1 MKATSLDRKI
11 AKFGHSDR
19 LYFHRYRL
27 NNAEYHGCTN
37 AVSSTALK
45 DLYQNRNPRLC
56 YEKYIARSLPFQ
68 QSEAMLIGAATHK
81 IILELR
87 SFKKEFAVWDGGR
100 KYGKAYNEFKND
112 NADKSV
118 ISLDQYDHIR
128 RMRDAVMRCPEANK
142 LLSGGEAEQS
152 VFWRDEETSLL
163 CRARADYVK
172 KVNGSK
178 LLIDVKTCAS
188 AEPEAFTRELIRMAY
203 PIQEAM
209 YREGFQA
216 DAFAFIAIEKG
227 DFNTVQVYDL
237 DDLFDECGHLLYR
250 QQLEKW
256 AQYRDQDNWPTYRE
270 PVSTLE
276 CPEWFAA
283 KTIGA

>member
-1 MKATSLDRKI
+1 M
-11 AKFGHSDR
+11 KFGQSER

-27 NNAEYHGCTN
+27 TNADYHGCTN

-45 DLYQNRNPRLC
+45 DLYQNKNPRLC
-56 YEKYIARSLPFQ
+56 YEKYIARNIKTPQ
-68 QSEAMLIGAATHK
+68 TEAMLIGAATHK
-81 IILELR
+81 IILEFR

-100 KYGKAYNEFKND
+100 KYGKKYDEFKSD
-112 NADKSV
+112 NGDKGI
-118 ISLDQYDHIR
+118 ISLEQYDHIR
-128 RMRDAVMRCPEANK
+128 RMRDAVLRSPEASK

-152 VFWRDEETSLL
+152 VFWRDDETSLL

-172 KVNGSK
+172 RVNGSK

-188 AEPEAFTRELIRMAY
+188 AEPKAFTKELIRMAY

-216 DAFAFIAIEKG
+216 DAFAFVAIEKG
-227 DFNTVQVYDL
+227 DYNTVKVYDL
-237 DDLFDECGHLLYR
+237 DELFDECGHLLYR
-250 QQLEKW
+250 KMMEQW
-256 AQYRDQDNWPTYRE
+256 AQFREQQHWPEYDGQ
-270 PVSTLE
+270 PVSTLV

-283 KTIGA
+283 QTIGA